1 MSADV
6 IVTTTPSFRPIVM
19 NSWIA
24 PGVHINAIGADTK
37 GKQEIDQQLFA
48 RGKIVVDSFSQA
60 RELGETQHA
69 IRDGIIDSVH
79 AELGEIIAGM
89 KQGRKNA
96 SEITLFDATG
106 IAIQDLSV
114 AAYVYESAVSK
125 GIGTP
130 IQIDA

>member
-1 MSADV
+1 
-6 IVTTTPSFRPIVM
+6 
-19 NSWIA
+19 
-24 PGVHINAIGADTK
+24 
-37 GKQEIDQQLFA
+37 
-48 RGKIVVDSFSQA
+48 
-60 RELGETQHA
+60 LGETQHA

-89 KQGRKNA
+89 KPGRKNA